1 MAIGNLTGK
10 YHYRE
15 GENGSWVDFTT
26 IAGVR
31 VLAIDGFDERGEAV
45 NVYTAQWI
53 DSDVE
58 DYMCAKQE
66 TTTTGSGQDAVTT
79 TRDVIVRKN
88 VDLNMTVIV
97 SDRYTNANIDVQ
109 SQYDVL
115 LSTICDR
122 DIYLKSAYTNKI
134 AHVVCLKSFKPTAVK
149 IRKVP
154 VYNSS
159 TQQYEM
165 RCKNSYILVT
175 IPFHTLSAPE
185 NVSSGT

>member
-1 MAIGNLTGK
+1 MAIGDLTGK

-26 IAGVR
+26 NSGIR

-66 TTTTGSGQDAVTT
+66 TVNGN

-88 VDLNMTVIV
+88 VDLNLTVIV
-97 SDRYTNANIDVQ
+97 SRRYTDQAIDEQ
-109 SQYDVL
+109 SVYDSLV
-115 LSTICDR
+115 STLCDR

-149 IRKVP
+149 LHRG
-154 VYNSS
+154 N
-159 TQQYEM
+159 
-165 RCKNSYILVT
+165 NSYILAT
-175 IPFHTLSAPE
+175 IPFHTLEVPSNISAQ
-185 NVSSGT
+185 T